1 MTSFGCGPDS
11 FIQDEVRHILREHG
25 KPYTLLKIDDVS
37 NLGSLKLRVRSLIE
51 SLRGQKNETEVQ
63 KTACNVDSQ
72 TADKTDAENSL
83 PPITRHI
90 LAPYFTEYL
99 TPLLPPICRLIGWDV
114 EVLPPSDAESAEYGL
129 KYANNE
135 VCYPATLIV
144 GDFVKA
150 LRSGKYDPDKV
161 SVVMSQTGGQC
172 RATNYAALIR
182 RALDANGFK
191 RVPLITLGVST
202 SAEDEDEN
210 QSAALDVP
218 WMRLAPIITTMFLY
232 GDTISK
238 FYHGAV
244 CRLRKDAYHV
254 GPQGATNDAE
264 LLRDKYLALAAEP
277 ILRNSP
283 KGLMDLIRQ
292 AASDFD
298 AIVEDKEV
306 PAVGI
311 VGEIFLKF
319 NPFAHQFLARKIIAK
334 GCEVVP
340 PLLSPFFLQE
350 FVNVIASKHLGLKC
364 SNVPD
369 FLVKSIYSLIWRREK
384 KINRLASRF
393 RYYRPF
399 TNIFDDAKEVNGVV
413 SLAAQFG
420 EGWLLPSDIISLV
433 RQGVNNVAS
442 LQPFGCIANHIVS
455 KGIEKKL
462 KKMYPQLNLVSLDF
476 DSGVSAVNVTNRLL
490 LFIDSI
496 RG

>member
-1 MTSFGCGPDS
+1 
-11 FIQDEVRHILREHG
+11 
-25 KPYTLLKIDDVS
+25 
-37 NLGSLKLRVRSLIE
+37 
-51 SLRGQKNETEVQ
+51 
-63 KTACNVDSQ
+63 
-72 TADKTDAENSL
+72 
-83 PPITRHI
+83 
-90 LAPYFTEYL
+90 
-99 TPLLPPICRLIGWDV
+99 
-114 EVLPPSDAESAEYGL
+114 
-129 KYANNE
+129 
-135 VCYPATLIV
+135 
-144 GDFVKA
+144 
-150 LRSGKYDPDKV
+150 
-161 SVVMSQTGGQC
+161 
-172 RATNYAALIR
+172 
-182 RALDANGFK
+182 
-191 RVPLITLGVST
+191 
-202 SAEDEDEN
+202 
-210 QSAALDVP
+210 
-218 WMRLAPIITTMFLY
+218 
-232 GDTISK
+232 
-238 FYHGAV
+238 
-244 CRLRKDAYHV
+244 
-254 GPQGATNDAE
+254 
-264 LLRDKYLALAAEP
+264 
-277 ILRNSP
+277 
-283 KGLMDLIRQ
+283 MDLIAK
-292 AASDFD
+292 AAEEFD
-298 AIVEDKEV
+298 SIVEDKEV

-496 RG
+496 K